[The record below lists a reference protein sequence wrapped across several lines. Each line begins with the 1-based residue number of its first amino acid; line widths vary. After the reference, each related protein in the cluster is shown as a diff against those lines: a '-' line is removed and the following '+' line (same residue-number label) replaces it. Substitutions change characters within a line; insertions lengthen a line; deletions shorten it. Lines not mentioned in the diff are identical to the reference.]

1 MSKTNTNHKVH
12 SIFLF
17 ALTIYSTIALLLSG
31 NNVIDMNCL
40 IVKIIAYAVF
50 IFYFLKEVW
59 RHKLDL
65 KRKDPE
71 YNFIIE
77 SFWNLNFIFEVAI
90 LLSLYK
96 HEKSLIILMIS
107 CIIVLISF
115 IFRIVQYIRYS
126 KKRFLFVISIVL
138 IFFLGIFN
146 SDLQKIMTLS
156 LNLISIIFGETL
168 LKEKFKEQIEES
180 KVEYNLI
187 ESNFKYNLAI
197 LNIGGIIALIVTQA
211 TEGIKEWEF
220 FRDYLEKNSFNE
232 CSYICT
238 ESLYMGIIRYLILAI
253 IYIIYYFIFIDYGK
267 SKKIKDKVFNYFIK
281 KWDLLEKKDI
291 AINENKMNSKES

>member
-1 MSKTNTNHKVH
+1 MSKTNTNYKVH
-12 SIFLF
+12 SIFLGV
-17 ALTIYSTIALLLSG
+17 LTLYSIIALFLSV

-50 IFYFLKEVW
+50 IFYFFKEAW

-71 YNFIIE
+71 YNLIIE
-77 SFWNLNFIFEVAI
+77 SFWNLNFIFNVAI

-96 HEKSLIILMIS
+96 HEKSLCILMIS

-126 KKRFLFVISIVL
+126 KKRFLFVISILV

-156 LNLISIIFGETL
+156 FNLISIIFGETL

-180 KVEYNLI
+180 KVAYNLI

-211 TEGIKEWEF
+211 TEGIKKWKF
-220 FRDYLEKNSFNE
+220 FIDYLGKNLFTE
-232 CSYICT
+232 C
-238 ESLYMGIIRYLILAI
+238 LYMGIIRYLILAI

>member
-1 MSKTNTNHKVH
+1 MLKTKTNFKKYN
-12 SIFLF
+12 IFLIII
-17 ALTIYSTIALLLSG
+17 TVYSLIALLLSL
-31 NNVIDMNCL
+31 NNLIDENCL
-40 IVKIIAYAVF
+40 IVKIIGYVV
-50 IFYFLKEVW
+50 ILLYFLKEIW

-71 YNFIIE
+71 YNLIIE
-77 SFWNLNFIFEVAI
+77 SFWNLNFIFNVVI

-96 HEKSLIILMIS
+96 YEKSLSILMIS
-107 CIIVLISF
+107 CIIVLTSF
-115 IFRIVQYIRYS
+115 IFRIVQYIIYS
-126 KKRFLFVISIVL
+126 KKRFLFVLSILL
-138 IFFLGIFN
+138 IIFLGIFN

-197 LNIGGIIALIVTQA
+197 LNISGIIALIVIQA
-211 TEGIKEWEF
+211 TEGIKKWSF
-220 FRDYLEKNSFNE
+220 FIKYLGKNLFTE
-232 CSYICT
+232 C
-238 ESLYMGIIRYLILAI
+238 LYMGIIRYSILAI
-253 IYIIYYFIFIDYGK
+253 LYIIYYFIFIDYGK

-291 AINENKMNSKES
+291 LINEHRLNSKES